1 MKKSALGILAAVAC
15 ISLLSAVMVPLRSHL
30 SIATTALVLV
40 IPVVVGV
47 VIGGRA
53 AGVVSVAA
61 GFLFYDFFF
70 IPPYLTL
77 TVGASQNWVALG
89 VYVVVMILVSQVVS
103 RMNVAREEARRQSRE
118 IRELFEF
125 SRLLVEDRALDELLS
140 SVVSTVAEV
149 FSAGQ
154 VAILLPDQDRLR
166 LVASAG
172 APLSEAQLSS
182 LLVPAG
188 SLMTVGPR
196 RGQAN
201 GLSVLALSA
210 AGRPVGL
217 LALTAEAVSVDR
229 REPLML
235 FANQIAL
242 SVERVQLRD
251 KALSARVADEMAR
264 LAKTMVGAVSH
275 DLRAPLATI
284 KAAASTL
291 ADGDV
296 SLDDETELSL
306 VEMIDAQADR
316 LADLVENLL
325 DMSRI
330 QTGVLKPKRSAVSLS
345 ELLPSVAGHIDT
357 RGHTVLIDCAET
369 LPPLDVDPVLV
380 GRVVSNLLE
389 NAVRYS
395 PPGASITVEAVRTGP
410 LEVTVSVSDRG
421 PGIDRARHGEVFDT
435 LGRRDVDSGAGVG
448 LVIAKTFVEAHGGR
462 IWVAD
467 APGGGAVLSFTLP
480 AATTVRDELDIA
492 ADTRS

>member
-1 MKKSALGILAAVAC
+1 MKKSALGILAVVVS
-15 ISLLSAVMVPLRSHL
+15 ITLLSVVMVPLRSHL
-30 SIATTALVLV
+30 GIATTALVLV

-47 VIGGRA
+47 VIGGPT
-53 AGVVSVAA
+53 AGVVSVIA

-103 RMNVAREEARRQSRE
+103 RMNLAREEARRQSRE

-125 SRLLVEDRALDELLS
+125 SRLLVEDRALEELLQ

-149 FSAGQ
+149 FSARQ
-154 VAILLPDQDRLR
+154 VAILLPDQERLR

-172 APLSEAQLSS
+172 EPLSDTQLSA

-188 SLMTVGPR
+188 SLMTVGAR
-196 RGQAN
+196 SARDD
-201 GLSVLALSA
+201 GLTVLALVA

-217 LALTAEAVSVDR
+217 LVLRVGALSADR

-242 SVERVQLRD
+242 SVERVKLRD
-251 KALSARVADEMAR
+251 RALSARVADEMAR

-291 ADGDV
+291 GDPDV
-296 SLDDETELSL
+296 SLDAQTELSL

-330 QTGVLKPKRSAVSLS
+330 QTGVLKPRRSIVSLS
-345 ELLPSVAGHIDT
+345 DLLSNVAAHTDAGGHPVVIN
-357 RGHTVLIDCAET
+357 CADP
-369 LPPLDVDPVLV
+369 LPFVDADPVLV

-395 PPGASITVEAVRTGP
+395 PTDTAITVEALVTGP
-410 LEVTVSVSDRG
+410 AEVTVSVADRG
-421 PGIDRARHGEVFDT
+421 PGIDIHRHEEVFDM
-435 LGRRDVDSGAGVG
+435 LRRRDVDSGAGVG

-462 IWVAD
+462 IWVDDSPA
-467 APGGGAVLSFTLP
+467 GGAVMSFTLP
-480 AATTVRDELDIA
+480 ATTAVTEELDVG
-492 ADTRS
+492 ADTRN

>member
-1 MKKSALGILAAVAC
+1 MKRSALGILAAVAS
-15 ISLLSAVMVPLRSHL
+15 ITLLSAVMVPLRSHL

-47 VIGGRA
+47 VIGGPT
-53 AGVVSVAA
+53 AGVVSVVA
-61 GFLFYDFFF
+61 GFLFYDYFF

-89 VYVVVMILVSQVVS
+89 VYVVVMILVAQVVS
-103 RMNVAREEARRQSRE
+103 GMNLAREEARRQSRE

-125 SRLLVEDRALDELLS
+125 SRLLVEDRSLEELLQ

-149 FSAGQ
+149 FSARQ
-154 VAILLPDQDRLR
+154 VAILLPDQERLR

-172 APLSEAQLSS
+172 EPLSEAQLSA

-188 SLMTVGPR
+188 SLMTLGMRPASD
-196 RGQAN
+196 G
-201 GLSVLALSA
+201 GLSVVALAA

-217 LALTAEAVSVDR
+217 LVLSAGVLSVDR
-229 REPLML
+229 RDPLML

-251 KALSARVADEMAR
+251 RALSARVAEEMAR

-291 ADGDV
+291 RDPDV
-296 SLDDETELSL
+296 GLDEQTALSL

-330 QTGVLKPKRSAVSLS
+330 QTGVLKPRRSTFSLA
-345 ELLPSVAGHIDT
+345 ELLANVVEHTDA
-357 RGHTVLIDCAET
+357 RGHPVVIDCADP
-369 LPPLDVDPVLV
+369 LPDVDADRILV
-380 GRVVSNLLE
+380 GRVVANLVE

-395 PPGASITVEAVRTGP
+395 PTDTPITVEALRTGP
-410 LEVTVSVSDRG
+410 AEVTVSVADRG
-421 PGIDRARHGEVFDT
+421 PGIDLARHHEVFDM
-435 LGRRDVDSGAGVG
+435 LRRRDVDSGAGVG

-462 IWVAD
+462 IWVDD
-467 APGGGAVLSFTLP
+467 APGGGAVMSFTLP
-480 AATTVRDELDIA
+480 ATTAASEKLDIG
-492 ADTRS
+492 ADTRN

>member
-1 MKKSALGILAAVAC
+1 MKRSALGILAAVAC
-15 ISLLSAVMVPLRSHL
+15 ISSLSAVMVPLRSHL

-118 IRELFEF
+118 IGELFEF

-140 SVVSTVAEV
+140 SVVTTVAEV

-172 APLSEAQLSS
+172 APLSEAQLSA

-296 SLDDETELSL
+296 SLDEETELSL
-306 VEMIDAQADR
+306 VEMIDVQADR

-330 QTGVLKPKRSAVSLS
+330 QTGVLKPRRVVVSLS
-345 ELLPSVAGHIDT
+345 ELLSSVVGHVDT
-357 RGHTVLIDCAET
+357 RGHKVVIDCT
-369 LPPLDVDPVLV
+369 DPLPLLDVDPVLV

-395 PPGASITVEAVRTGP
+395 PAGASITVRAVRTGP
-410 LEVTVSVSDRG
+410 AEVTVSVADRG
-421 PGIDRARHGEVFDT
+421 PGIARARHGEVFDT
-435 LGRRDVDSGAGVG
+435 LRRRDVDSGAGFG

-467 APGGGAVLSFTLP
+467 APGGGTVLSFTLP
-480 AATTVRDELDIA
+480 AASAATDELDIA
-492 ADTRS
+492 ADTRN